1 MVSSAHD
8 SVFSRAKSEDG
19 DAGPLAFAILLL
31 VDVDVGIVESGV
43 MDAFVFV
50 LEAMLSSHKS
60 PTRFIGSRVSSFFSL
75 SCLPYVG

>member
-8 SVFSRAKSEDG
+8 SIFSRAKPEKS
-19 DAGPLAFAILLL
+19 DAGPFAILLL